1 MDTPH
6 NTTNTPPDG
15 EETLDPR
22 EAANLLERTQR
33 RAQRQFSTTTPLLS
47 LVNALIILVIYGAIW
62 LSTRGQ
68 HPYRGPS
75 LSTIGLVYL
84 LVVVI
89 ALISVGVYVRATT
102 GVKGRSRHEDRLA
115 AIPLTA
121 AIIGVY
127 MFDAALK
134 YDGFSNAIVYGVF
147 DAAAPWLVVG
157 ALLAGIAAS
166 REDWWQLAAGVAV
179 IAIGVGSAFTGPSN
193 TWGVLAVGGCLLLLA
208 QTALRLRRSRH
219 A

>member
-1 MDTPH
+1 MHASH
-6 NTTNTPPDG
+6 NTTDSPGDG
-15 EETLDPR
+15 DEVLGLQ

-33 RAQRQFSTTTPLLS
+33 QAQHQFSTARPLLS

-68 HPYRGPS
+68 NPYRGPS

-84 LVVVI
+84 LVAITIPAGV
-89 ALISVGVYVRATT
+89 AVYVRATT
-102 GVKGRSRHEDRLA
+102 GVKGRSRQEDRRA
-115 AIPLTA
+115 VIPLIA

-127 MFDAALK
+127 AFDGALK

-157 ALLAGIAAS
+157 ALLAGIAAT
-166 REDWWQLAAGVAV
+166 RQDWWSLAAAVAV
-179 IAIGVGSAFTGPSN
+179 IAIGVGSAFAGPIN
-193 TWGVLAVGGCLLLLA
+193 AWGVLAVGGCLLLLA
-208 QTALRLRRSRH
+208 QTALRLRRSPH
-219 A
+219 V